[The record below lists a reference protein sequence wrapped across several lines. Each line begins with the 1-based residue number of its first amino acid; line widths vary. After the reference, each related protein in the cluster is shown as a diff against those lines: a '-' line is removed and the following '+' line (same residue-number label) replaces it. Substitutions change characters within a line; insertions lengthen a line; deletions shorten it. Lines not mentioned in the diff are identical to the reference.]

1 MAGRGEGR
9 GGGSPQIL
17 LSGAVVVFA
26 VAAVLGVFSKQNG
39 LERPKLGAVNIAGL
53 ALMVVGLVMNFL
65 AARIADMFAR
75 EGKDVSPLV
84 RMAGV
89 MVCGVGAALVFI

>member
-9 GGGSPQIL
+9 GGGSPQIW
-17 LSGAVVVFA
+17 LSGAMVVFA

-39 LERPKLGAVNIAGL
+39 LDRPKLSAVNIAGL
-53 ALMVVGLVMNFL
+53 VVMVVGLAVNFL

-89 MVCGVGAALVFI
+89 MLCGVGAAMVFI